1 VTELSSLAFC
11 IVDFLYQRVTML
23 PLLFYLDQAR
33 DLCKPQSNIRLIS
46 LLSLA
51 LIHIPS
57 RSFFKLFVDTDLVIT
72 AQL

>member
-1 VTELSSLAFC
+1 
-11 IVDFLYQRVTML
+11 ML

-33 DLCKPQSNIRLIS
+33 DLSKPQSNIRLIS

>member
-1 VTELSSLAFC
+1 
-11 IVDFLYQRVTML
+11 ML
-23 PLLFYLDQAR
+23 PLLFYLDQGR